1 MPGKLKNRIM
11 ASVVI
16 SLFAIL
22 PSCKHGEPGK
32 SDEVTVHRGVGVVE
46 SIDREIGS
54 IQINHEDI
62 KDYMPAM
69 SMPFPVKDKALL
81 DAAAPGDRVEFS
93 LEVSSKGHVVS
104 EIKKAAERSP

>member
-1 MPGKLKNRIM
+1 MAGKRQNLIM
-11 ASVVI
+11 AAVVI
-16 SLFAIL
+16 SLFAVL
-22 PSCKHGEPGK
+22 PSCKHDEHGK

-46 SIDREIGS
+46 SIDRDTAS

-81 DAAAPGDRVEFS
+81 DAALPGDRVEFS
-93 LEVSSKGHVVS
+93 LEVSSKGHVVT
-104 EIKKAAERSP
+104 EIKRAAERGP